1 MKDFEEINIES
12 DLSECWTCSVL
23 FNRFGS
29 SVTDCDNCKT
39 KEAVTKA
46 LSSIG
51 KRVSVCCSA
60 IPGHWSPIHRN
71 GKVIA
76 HLVDGKV
83 LIKLDNGKKIKTSDY
98 SIYSDQNKY
107 GIQTNLFQQ

>member
-12 DLSECWTCSVL
+12 DLSECWTCGAL

-51 KRVSVCCSA
+51 KRVSVCYSA
-60 IPGHWSPIHRN
+60 IPGHWSPIHRD
-71 GKVIA
+71 GKVID

-83 LIKLDNGKKIKTSDY
+83 LIKLDNGTTIETKDY
-98 SIYSDQNKY
+98 SVYAIEANY
-107 GIQTNLFQQ
+107 GKQTNLFLQ